1 MLFHFWHTFGN
12 RIVNNNQ
19 KEVKMKKGLLILSVL
34 ALLSSCDIT
43 YIEVPFDERE
53 NYLGRFE
60 SEEYSETYDQLTYY
74 NMRIVRDSD
83 DFSNVIYIRNFYA
96 VDIEV
101 FAEVRGDR
109 VTIPR
114 QIVGGYIIEGTGRNE
129 FGDLYLTY
137 SVVDTFAPN
146 NPTDFC
152 NAVLIRR

>member
-1 MLFHFWHTFGN
+1 
-12 RIVNNNQ
+12 
-19 KEVKMKKGLLILSVL
+19 MKKGLLIVSVL

-43 YIEVPFDERE
+43 LVEVPYDDRD

-60 SEEYSETYDQLTYY
+60 TEEYSETYDQLTYY
-74 NMRIVRDSD
+74 NTRIVRDSD

-109 VTIPR
+109 LTIPR
-114 QIVGGYIIEGTGRNE
+114 QIIGGYVVEGTGRNE

-137 SVVDTFAPN
+137 SVDDTFSPN
-146 NPTDFC
+146 KPTDFC
-152 NAVLIRR
+152 NAVLVRR

>member
-1 MLFHFWHTFGN
+1 MLTHFWHHFGN
-12 RIVNNNQ
+12 VHSNINQ
-19 KEVKMKKGLLILSVL
+19 KEVKMKKGLLIVSVL

-43 YIEVPFDERE
+43 LVEVPYDDRD

-60 SEEYSETYDQLTYY
+60 TEEYSETYDQLTYY
-74 NMRIVRDSD
+74 NTRIVRDSD

-109 VTIPR
+109 LTIPR
-114 QIVGGYIIEGTGRNE
+114 QIIGGYVVEGTGRNE

-137 SVVDTFAPN
+137 SVDDTFSPN
-146 NPTDFC
+146 KPTDFC
-152 NAVLIRR
+152 NAVLVRR

>member
-1 MLFHFWHTFGN
+1 
-12 RIVNNNQ
+12 
-19 KEVKMKKGLLILSVL
+19 MKKGLLIVSVL

-43 YIEVPFDERE
+43 LVEVPYDDRD

-60 SEEYSETYDQLTYY
+60 AEEYSETYDQLTYY
-74 NMRIVRDSD
+74 DMRIVRDSD
-83 DFSNVIYIRNFYA
+83 DYSNVIYIRNFYA

-114 QIVGGYIIEGTGRNE
+114 QIIGGYIVEGTGRNE

-137 SVVDTFAPN
+137 SVVDTFAAN
-146 NPTDFC
+146 KPTDFC

>member
-1 MLFHFWHTFGN
+1 
-12 RIVNNNQ
+12 
-19 KEVKMKKGLLILSVL
+19 MKKGLLIVSVL

-43 YIEVPFDERE
+43 LVEVPYDDRD

-60 SEEYSETYDQLTYY
+60 TEEYSETYDQLTYY

-109 VTIPR
+109 LTIPR
-114 QIVGGYIIEGTGRNE
+114 QIIGGYIVEGTGRNE

-137 SVVDTFAPN
+137 SVVDTFSPN
-146 NPTDFC
+146 KPTDFC
-152 NAVLIRR
+152 NAVLVRR

>member
-1 MLFHFWHTFGN
+1 
-12 RIVNNNQ
+12 
-19 KEVKMKKGLLILSVL
+19 MKKVLLILSVL

-60 SEEYSETYDQLTYY
+60 AEEYSETYDQLTYY

-152 NAVLIRR
+152 NAVIIRRQRTCCFEF

>member
-1 MLFHFWHTFGN
+1 
-12 RIVNNNQ
+12 
-19 KEVKMKKGLLILSVL
+19 MKKGLLILSVL

-43 YIEVPFDERE
+43 YIEVPFDARE

-60 SEEYSETYDQLTYY
+60 VEEFSETYDQLTYY
-74 NMRIVRDSD
+74 DMRIVRDSD
-83 DFSNVIYIRNFYA
+83 RLSNVIYIRNFYA
-96 VDIEV
+96 ANIEV

-114 QIVGGYIIEGTGRNE
+114 QIVGGFLIEGTGRND

-137 SVVDTFAPN
+137 SVVDTFSPN
-146 NPTDFC
+146 QLTDFC